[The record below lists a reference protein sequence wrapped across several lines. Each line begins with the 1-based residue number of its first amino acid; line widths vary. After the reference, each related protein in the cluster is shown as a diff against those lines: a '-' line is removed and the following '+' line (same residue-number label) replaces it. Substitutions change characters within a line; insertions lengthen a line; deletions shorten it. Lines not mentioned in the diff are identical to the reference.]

1 MRYANIDHQDAA
13 YLHSREARAAGQA
26 NPPKGSLSADAE
38 SLAASNEGR
47 ANGKAGT
54 SGPTNPADQSARDR
68 LDNFQQASEQVG
80 SKMATNPEA
89 VSKEEADLLHS
100 REQRAFGA
108 TSKGG
113 IASQAQ
119 SLAADNEGK

>member
-1 MRYANIDHQDAA
+1 VYQDAA

-26 NPPKGSLSADAE
+26 NPPKGSLSSEAE
-38 SLAASNEGR
+38 SLAAANEGR
-47 ANGKAGT
+47 AATGAST
-54 SGPTNPADQSARDR
+54 SGPADPADQSARDR
-68 LDNFQQASEQVG
+68 LNNFQEVSEQVG
-80 SKMATNPEA
+80 SKMASNPEA
-89 VSKEEADLLHS
+89 VSKDEADLLHS

-119 SLAADNEGK
+119 SLAADNESK